1 MEKLRK
7 RANPLSKFGTLLLW
21 LLLDVAIAIGILV
34 LLLVGK
40 VQEKLS

>member
-1 MEKLRK
+1 M
-7 RANPLSKFGTLLLW
+7 ANVFSKIGALILW
-21 LLLDVAIAIGILV
+21 VILDVIIAIGILV